1 MRNCILKRR
10 SISYNETAFYFY
22 WWICRAPFQESVRC
36 GPPPIACTERFQ
48 AEIKVAM
55 VEVVG
60 LWRVPK
66 SHEEGASAGVS
77 SAERALSILT
87 AFRHGDSALS
97 LAELAGRTGL
107 VKSTIIR
114 LAQSLQQFGL
124 LARLP
129 DGRFRLDAETLR
141 LGTTYQHAFSLQDY
155 VMPMLERLAA
165 SSEETATFYVPHGK
179 ERLCLFRVEAKSPIR
194 MRVQP
199 GDIRPMDDT
208 AIARVLR
215 RYASGP
221 SKDSATDGV
230 VLYTSGVEDPHA
242 AALASPVFG
251 HAAALIGAVA
261 ISGPATR
268 LTPGR
273 AQELKQTLSEAGIQ
287 LSRLCSAIPIRG

>member
-1 MRNCILKRR
+1 
-10 SISYNETAFYFY
+10 
-22 WWICRAPFQESVRC
+22 
-36 GPPPIACTERFQ
+36 
-48 AEIKVAM
+48 M

-66 SHEEGASAGVS
+66 CNEEVASAGVS

-124 LARLP
+124 VARLP

-141 LGTTYQHAFSLQDY
+141 LGSAYQHAFSLQDY
-155 VMPMLERLAA
+155 VMPMLEKLAA
-165 SSEETATFYVPHGK
+165 SSEETATFYVPHGE

-199 GDIRPMDDT
+199 GDVRPMDDT

-221 SKDSATDGV
+221 SKDGSIDGV
-230 VLYTSGVEDPHA
+230 VLYTSGVADPHA

-268 LTPGR
+268 LTPRR
-273 AQELKQTLSEAGIQ
+273 AQELKQTLSDASIQ

>member
-1 MRNCILKRR
+1 
-10 SISYNETAFYFY
+10 
-22 WWICRAPFQESVRC
+22 
-36 GPPPIACTERFQ
+36 
-48 AEIKVAM
+48 M

-66 SHEEGASAGVS
+66 SHEECASAGVS

-114 LAQSLQQFGL
+114 LAQSLQRFGL
-124 LARLP
+124 VARLP

-141 LGTTYQHAFSLQDY
+141 LGTTYQHAFSLQDF

-165 SSEETATFYVPHGK
+165 NSEETATFYVPHGT
-179 ERLCLFRVEAKSPIR
+179 ERLCLFRVEAKNSIR

-199 GDIRPMDDT
+199 GDVKPMDDS
-208 AIARVLR
+208 AFARVLR

-221 SKDSATDGV
+221 SKDCGTNGI
-230 VLYTSGVEDPHA
+230 VLYTSGVADPHA

-268 LTPGR
+268 LTPRR
-273 AQELKQTLSEAGIQ
+273 AQELKHSLSEAGIH
-287 LSRLCSAIPIRG
+287 LTRLCSAVPIRG